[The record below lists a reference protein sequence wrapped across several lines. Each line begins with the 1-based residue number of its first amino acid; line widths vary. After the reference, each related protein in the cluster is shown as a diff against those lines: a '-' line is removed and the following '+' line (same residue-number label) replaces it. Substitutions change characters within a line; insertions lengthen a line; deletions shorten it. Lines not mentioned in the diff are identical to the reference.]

1 MCDGSMK
8 HETAQ
13 PSKDLIERLKEFS
26 VPELCD
32 GAGVYHAMDYRI
44 KPRTGRV
51 KIAGPAVTV
60 DVPAGEGGIVA
71 DAICCANAGDVL
83 VIAGKGSCDSSYWG
97 DHRSICG
104 AMKGL
109 EGVVIDGAFR
119 DLEGCEEAGLPV
131 FAKGLTCGTAAKS
144 GAGAVNVTVS
154 CGGVTVRPGDLVVG
168 DVNGVCV
175 FAPEDAEGIMER
187 ALKKRQ
193 AQECVLEE
201 MKRTGTVIPWIKMQ
215 ERGRTL

>member
-1 MCDGSMK
+1 MCDENGRRAPERSSR
-8 HETAQ
+8 E
-13 PSKDLIERLKEFS
+13 LIEKLKTFT

-51 KIAGPAVTV
+51 RIAGPAVTV
-60 DVPAGEGGIVA
+60 DVPSGEGAIVA
-71 DAICCANAGDVL
+71 DAILSAEPGDVL
-83 VIAGKGSCDSSYWG
+83 VIAGKGNCDSSYWG
-97 DHRSICG
+97 DHRSVCA

-119 DLEGCEEAGLPV
+119 DLEGCEEAGFPV

-144 GAGAVNVTVS
+144 GAGAVNVPVS
-154 CGGVTVRPGDLVVG
+154 CGGVAVCPGDLVVG
-168 DVNGVCV
+168 DVNGVLV
-175 FAPEDAEGIMER
+175 FAPEDAKAIMER

-193 AQECVLEE
+193 AQARVLEE
-201 MKRTGTVIPWIKMQ
+201 MQRTKTVIPRIKMQ
-215 ERGRTL
+215 